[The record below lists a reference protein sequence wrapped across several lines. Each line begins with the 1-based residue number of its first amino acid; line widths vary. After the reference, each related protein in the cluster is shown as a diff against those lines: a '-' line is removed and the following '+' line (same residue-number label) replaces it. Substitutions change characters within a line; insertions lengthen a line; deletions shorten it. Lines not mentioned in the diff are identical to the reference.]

1 MNIDNLV
8 TSQFRR
14 FMTSPIKEP
23 KCVFE
28 RLVYEFRKQVEAG
41 MPFNTWSQPYL
52 PHMVAESGYQL
63 NEFSKK
69 ETQVIESL
77 IKEELEKYG
86 LLHSMLN
93 EQHEAK
99 TIEPGKYSLS
109 NGTRFELN
117 APLLPCDEFLGYPIY
132 KHGDLRF
139 TYEQVHHED
148 APVNAVGHG
157 NIAGVSPGQEPPG
170 KSGLYLRRNKKKTKE
185 LKRKL

>member
-1 MNIDNLV
+1 MNIDTLV

-14 FMTSPIKEP
+14 FMTEPIKEP

-28 RLVYEFRKQVEAG
+28 TLVYQFRKEVEAG
-41 MPFNTWSQPYL
+41 MPFNLQSQSYRPY
-52 PHMVAESGYQL
+52 MVAESGYQL

-69 ETQVIESL
+69 ETQIIESL
-77 IKEELEKYG
+77 IKEELDKHG
-86 LLHSMLN
+86 LLESMLN
-93 EQHEAK
+93 EQRDPKA
-99 TIEPGKYSLS
+99 IEPGRYSLP
-109 NGTRFELN
+109 NGKRFKLD

-132 KHGDLRF
+132 KHENLVF
-139 TYEQVHHED
+139 TYEQVQHED

-170 KSGLYLRRNKKKTKE
+170 KRGLYFKRNKQKTKE